1 MGNNLVRGFGW
12 RKGISTALAEEGEKD
27 RELGVG
33 EGAAVIMAGATE
45 ETAGAG
51 QQQIAVG
58 DPLKLTQQCQQIGG
72 GEEEAN
78 PWRERPSAA
87 ARKKKDKCKGNEE
100 VREAGGEARGFG
112 ISMLCQ
118 QLEKEKWTGNETKV
132 LNGEELGELSGGRYS

>member
-1 MGNNLVRGFGW
+1 
-12 RKGISTALAEEGEKD
+12 
-27 RELGVG
+27 
-33 EGAAVIMAGATE
+33 MAGAAE

-72 GEEEAN
+72 GEAEAS
-78 PWRERPSAA
+78 PWRQRPSAA

-100 VREAGGEARGFG
+100 VRESGGEARGFG
-112 ISMLCQ
+112 ISMLWQ

-132 LNGEELGELSGGRYS
+132 LNGEELRELSGEDIVR